1 MKQTNV
7 LKISVTAL
15 CIALNIVGG
24 YIALCLKLPVYLDS
38 IGTILAGGLLGPLY
52 GAAAGLGSGLISGI
66 IADVYS
72 FYYIPVAVITGLL
85 SGLLFKKSLF
95 KGPKMLLGTAALTV
109 PGTIVSASITAF
121 LFGGITSSGS
131 SLLVQLFR
139 HLGFSLVASSFAVQ
153 IITDYADR
161 LISCALVLVL
171 MACMSKQ
178 MKMKLN
184 GGKPHGTV

>member
-1 MKQTNV
+1 MRTHWN
-7 LKISVTAL
+7 S
-15 CIALNIVGG
+15 

-161 LISCALVLVL
+161 LISCALVRVV